1 LSGRSKGSKTGRR
14 ERAPS
19 PLVNGLFERPSPD
32 TRPETQ
38 PRTYS
43 PVRLLRAGWFL
54 RPVLSRGLLDVR
66 TPFDEIIGKLGARVM
81 DWKQELDALI
91 ESTMAFARDVQRQP
105 IPDLPIAIRTA
116 EQALADT
123 SKPIPPTPTVRPASE
138 RDEIQQRVNNFKAHQ
153 QKMAREREDYYLQ
166 MKARMLAG
174 R

>member
-1 LSGRSKGSKTGRR
+1 M
-14 ERAPS
+14 
-19 PLVNGLFERPSPD
+19 
-32 TRPETQ
+32 
-38 PRTYS
+38 
-43 PVRLLRAGWFL
+43 RLLRAGWFL
-54 RPVLSRGLLDVR
+54 RPVLSRRLLDVR

-105 IPDLPIAIRTA
+105 IPDLPVAIRTA

-138 RDEIQQRVNNFKAHQ
+138 RDEIQQRVKNFKAHQ

-166 MKARMLAG
+166 MKARMLTG

>member
-1 LSGRSKGSKTGRR
+1 MSRDTASDLQPS
-14 ERAPS
+14 AP
-19 PLVNGLFERPSPD
+19 
-32 TRPETQ
+32 
-38 PRTYS
+38 
-43 PVRLLRAGWFL
+43 LRAGWFL
-54 RPVLSRGLLDVR
+54 RPVLSRRLLDVR

-105 IPDLPIAIRTA
+105 IPDLPVAIRTA

-138 RDEIQQRVNNFKAHQ
+138 RDEIQQRVKNFKAHQ

-166 MKARMLAG
+166 MKARMLTG